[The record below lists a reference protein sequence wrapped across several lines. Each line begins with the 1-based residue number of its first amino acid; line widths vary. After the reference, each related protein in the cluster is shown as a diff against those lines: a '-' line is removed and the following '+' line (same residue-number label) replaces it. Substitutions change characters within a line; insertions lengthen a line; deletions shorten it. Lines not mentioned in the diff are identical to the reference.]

1 MEYAVESDQ
10 LSKNYG
16 SMHALRGVNLHVPR
30 GEIYGFVGRNGAGKT
45 TCLRVLTGLQ
55 KPSEG
60 SYQLFGIDY
69 RNRREIRHQRN
80 RIGAIID
87 SAAMYQDLGAL
98 ENLRLQLLMMGV
110 PDKSEAEYLLDLV
123 GLSQAGKRPVRT
135 YSLGMK
141 QRLGI
146 AMALAGSPDLLILD
160 EPVNGLDPQGIIEL
174 RELIDRL
181 RMQEG
186 ITFLISSHYLDE
198 LARLATWF
206 GFLNHGKLIRE
217 VSREKMEQEQTE
229 GESTE
234 KPGQTHDQANS
245 GTPAGQP
252 GQTAKQDDEEFVL
265 VAGFAG
271 HESGITVYIECGKG
285 SVPPDTMMTLSPING
300 NMIKTLVNSAVDG
313 EVLETRAIHVL
324 LHDPQGGIVTPQKP
338 IRFRLYPS
346 SWNYTSDRL
355 VVLQILDDNTVTEVA
370 SSNDFRAIANSGIPF
385 EAQANGIYVI
395 VNVA

>member
-16 SMHALRGVNLHVPR
+16 SVKALSSVSMHVPR

-60 SYQLFGIDY
+60 SYQLFGVDY

-110 PDKSEAEYLLDLV
+110 PDKSEAEYLLGLV

-217 VSREKMEQEQTE
+217 VSREKMEQDCRHKMILTV
-229 GESTE
+229 SNR
-234 KPGQTHDQANS
+234 QAFLRVMEERKIPYQLLD
-245 GTPAGQP
+245 GDEAEIY
-252 GQTAKQDDEEFVL
+252 QD
-265 VAGFAG
+265 
-271 HESGITVYIECGKG
+271 I
-285 SVPPDTMMTLSPING
+285 P
-300 NMIKTLVNSAVDG
+300 
-313 EVLETRAIHVL
+313 
-324 LHDPQGGIVTPQKP
+324 
-338 IRFRLYPS
+338 
-346 SWNYTSDRL
+346 
-355 VVLQILDDNTVTEVA
+355 VTELVLML
-370 SSNDFRAIANSGIPF
+370 NKVGCNVRRIT
-385 EAQANGIYVI
+385 EQAESLESYYISLVGGNGDE
-395 VNVA
+395 

>member
-16 SMHALRGVNLHVPR
+16 SVKALSSVSMHVPR

-60 SYQLFGIDY
+60 SYQLFGVDY
-69 RNRREIRHQRN
+69 RNQREIRHQRN

-110 PDKSEAEYLLDLV
+110 PDKSEAEYLLGLV
-123 GLSQAGKRPVRT
+123 GLSQVGTR
-135 YSLGMK
+135 MK

-146 AMALAGSPDLLILD
+146 AMALAGSPDLLVLD

-217 VSREKMEQEQTE
+217 VSREKMEQDCRHKMILTV
-229 GESTE
+229 SNR
-234 KPGQTHDQANS
+234 QAFLRVMEERKIPYQLLD
-245 GTPAGQP
+245 GDEAEIY
-252 GQTAKQDDEEFVL
+252 QD
-265 VAGFAG
+265 
-271 HESGITVYIECGKG
+271 I
-285 SVPPDTMMTLSPING
+285 P
-300 NMIKTLVNSAVDG
+300 
-313 EVLETRAIHVL
+313 
-324 LHDPQGGIVTPQKP
+324 
-338 IRFRLYPS
+338 
-346 SWNYTSDRL
+346 
-355 VVLQILDDNTVTEVA
+355 VTELVLML
-370 SSNDFRAIANSGIPF
+370 NKVGCNVRRIT
-385 EAQANGIYVI
+385 EQAESLESYYISLVGGNGDE
-395 VNVA
+395 